1 MNFQFQNFEIKKQS
15 KKFKGEIKMKKP
27 ELKKQEVFYLTD
39 FLLKRALEN
48 KNEEEITFEDFI
60 TEGYSAINQM
70 EKPKLMEKITKEFYE
85 ENINEEIIPNTLLLL
100 NRYIEFAIENN
111 IDEGTNIKDIYDK
124 TSDIR
129 ELWKGYLY
137 EISMFF
143 AKKMRIETDIEF
155 TRKKIAGILS
165 KVFLEFSQE
174 NNFDESVE
182 EALKNEY

>member
-1 MNFQFQNFEIKKQS
+1 
-15 KKFKGEIKMKKP
+15 MKKP

-85 ENINEEIIPNTLLLL
+85 ENINEEIIPNTLLLP

-111 IDEGTNIKDIYDK
+111 IDEGTNIKD
-124 TSDIR
+124 
-129 ELWKGYLY
+129 LW
-137 EISMFF
+137 
-143 AKKMRIETDIEF
+143 
-155 TRKKIAGILS
+155 
-165 KVFLEFSQE
+165 
-174 NNFDESVE
+174 
-182 EALKNEY
+182 